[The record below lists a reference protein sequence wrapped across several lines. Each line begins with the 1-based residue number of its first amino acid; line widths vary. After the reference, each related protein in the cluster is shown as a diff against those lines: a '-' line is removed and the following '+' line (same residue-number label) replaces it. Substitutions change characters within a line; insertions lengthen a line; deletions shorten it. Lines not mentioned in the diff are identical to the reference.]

1 MSKEGFGVWFWTPR
15 FKWGKLAASKSQS
28 SAHFMC
34 SAQTSCLWPRSRLR
48 LKVVDNARV
57 RDECGSSN
65 PFTNTVQCSSRRKNS
80 RKMRFGFSWR
90 ILPPILLME
99 KCGSCGGV
107 CECEGGKG
115 LWGAGLAALS
125 SGVTWGHRF
134 LSKQTDG
141 GAQMAPHLNISD
153 TERPKPHQNIF
164 LPFLHLGRQL
174 NTAWNWFSW
183 SLVYFTSKGYNMQI
197 CLKTLREEDFQV
209 ARTNKY
215 LYTTKKIKNMRVK
228 SRRRKNMT
236 FATTPLSLNP
246 TPLILYST

>member
-1 MSKEGFGVWFWTPR
+1 MPR
-15 FKWGKLAASKSQS
+15 FKWGKLAAPKSQS
-28 SAHFMC
+28 SPHFIC
-34 SAQTSCLWPRSRLR
+34 SGQTSCLWPRSRLR

-65 PFTNTVQCSSRRKNS
+65 PFTNTLQCSSRRKHS
-80 RKMRFGFSWR
+80 RKIHFGFSGR
-90 ILPPILLME
+90 TLPPTLLLE
-99 KCGSCGGV
+99 NVEVVVRECG
-107 CECEGGKG
+107 GGKG

-153 TERPKPHQNIF
+153 TERPKPHQNIP

-183 SLVYFTSKGYNMQI
+183 SLVNFT
-197 CLKTLREEDFQV
+197 FQNDI
-209 ARTNKY
+209 RY
-215 LYTTKKIKNMRVK
+215 KIAWKHK
-228 SRRRKNMT
+228 RRR
-236 FATTPLSLNP
+236 FSDGQD
-246 TPLILYST
+246 

>member
-1 MSKEGFGVWFWTPR
+1 MSKEGFGEWFWTPR
-15 FKWGKLAASKSQS
+15 FKWGKLAAPKSQS

-57 RDECGSSN
+57 RDEGGSSN
-65 PFTNTVQCSSRRKNS
+65 PFTNTVQCSSRRKKS

-90 ILPPILLME
+90 ILPPILLLE

-107 CECEGGKG
+107 RECEGGKG

-183 SLVYFTSKGYNMQI
+183 SLVYFT
-197 CLKTLREEDFQV
+197 FQNDIRYKF
-209 ARTNKY
+209 APKH
-215 LYTTKKIKNMRVK
+215 K
-228 SRRRKNMT
+228 RRR
-236 FATTPLSLNP
+236 FSGGQD
-246 TPLILYST
+246 